1 MPTPPHRFAYGL
13 LYVVFRVLATLLCRL
28 EVQLPS
34 NLPTRG
40 PLIIAT
46 NHLHVVDPCMVML
59 GLRYSHITVLAG
71 EKWAES
77 WPVSWLIK
85 TAGGIFVNR
94 GEVDRVAL
102 EKCLAVLRD
111 GGILGLAPEGTRSR
125 TGALQRGKPG
135 VAYIAIKAGVPILPI
150 GISGQEKLAA
160 SWKRLR
166 RAHIIIRV
174 GEPFWLDPVE
184 GRQKGQQLQARSDE
198 VMCRIAALVREDL
211 RGVYADAT
219 GNTGR
224 AESTA

>member
-1 MPTPPHRFAYGL
+1 MPTPPHLLAYRF
-13 LYVVFRVLATLLCRL
+13 LYVVFRLLTTLLCRF
-28 EVQLPS
+28 ETQLPS
-34 NLPTRG
+34 NLPSRG

-46 NHLHVVDPCMVML
+46 NHLHLVDPCLVML
-59 GLRYSHITVLAG
+59 GLRYPYITVLAG

-77 WPVSWLIK
+77 WPVSWMLK
-85 TAGGIFVNR
+85 STGGIFVHR

-111 GGILGLAPEGTRSR
+111 GGILGVAPEGTRSR
-125 TGALQRGKPG
+125 TGVLQRGKPG
-135 VAYIAIKAGVPILPI
+135 IAYIAIKAGVPILPV
-150 GISGQEKLAA
+150 GISGQEKLIA

-166 RAHIIIRV
+166 RPHIIMRV
-174 GEPFWLDPVE
+174 GEPFWLDPIE

-211 RGVYADAT
+211 RGVYADAIR
-219 GNTGR
+219 R